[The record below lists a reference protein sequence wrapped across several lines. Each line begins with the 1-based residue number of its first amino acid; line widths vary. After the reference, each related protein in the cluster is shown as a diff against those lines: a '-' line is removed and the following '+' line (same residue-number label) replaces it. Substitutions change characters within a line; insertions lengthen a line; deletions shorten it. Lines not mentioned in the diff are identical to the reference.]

1 MLSVLHDRLMPF
13 SLGKV
18 FVLDE
23 ADELMSRGFK
33 DPGALRHCVSLRTY
47 NRTDRTF
54 QDGTFQDHVSNTTS

>member
-33 DPGALRHCVSLRTY
+33 DPGALRHCVSLRTSAY
-47 NRTDRTF
+47 DRTF